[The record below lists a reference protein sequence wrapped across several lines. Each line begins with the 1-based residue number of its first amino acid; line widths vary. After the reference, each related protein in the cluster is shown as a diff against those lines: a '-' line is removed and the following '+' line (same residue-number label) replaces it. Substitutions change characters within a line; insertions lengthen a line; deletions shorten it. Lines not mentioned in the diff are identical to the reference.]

1 MKIKIFI
8 HLFLFSF
15 LALIEPVVSNNKF
28 KKNNNFEYSKIK
40 AIKLDEN
47 LYQDHVLKNSE
58 IDKSLYKGKFNIHA
72 NLNYFFY
79 DLLANLDNNSLEI
92 NKELSLD
99 NIDYDND
106 SLKINKKL
114 PSVYIDS
121 DEQTALGSL
130 IIAEGNVVV
139 KSQNAILNASK
150 LSYDKDLKLL
160 IIRGNIKFTYED
172 SFLEASDIEYDF
184 INKKGF
190 ILNAYGSVN
199 FKEISKIQL
208 FSKDNSNRI
217 EDNILKY
224 ENNPKEVRFNNES
237 FLKLGNFYR
246 KYEEDE
252 SFTDQDFE
260 AKFNP
265 IVKTRFT
272 TKKIDIND
280 NVWFSDDLTLT
291 NDPFNKPQ
299 LKIRNKNFRTIFNED
314 NTKIRSKWSWARVE
328 DKISVPLGPRR
339 IDVDKNQN
347 FKWGNGYDKEKY
359 DGFYIFRRFNEINF
373 NDNTSLNL
381 TTTFPIQ
388 RIIYGETES
397 FPKNEDLV
405 ISPKVKQDIKFTD
418 YFGIGAF
425 LKSEKN
431 NWQYILDISTNS
443 LDVEKLDK
451 ATEINSYLKINLSQ
465 DEINSKEK
473 KSTNGNLPQPNFN
486 LNKSDDLTFFG
497 SYRSKTK
504 NGSLGEIVVK
514 SSYGVQYDITT
525 NKESNNI
532 KSFTDKSLSIGN
544 YESESKLNSNNLINK
559 NRLLL
564 SFKRGYEIPL
574 WKPETETY
582 INDEYKYSPVVIPQ
596 GLSWNLEGNLDFF
609 RYEDGSKQD
618 LFLIKTGPKLTV
630 GELKK
635 NLFDYTEISI
645 MPRFKFNRGQSP
657 FNFDQVI
664 DNKAI
669 ELKVSQQLYGPI
681 LVNFTT
687 ELSLDKKESNE
698 DILINPVI
706 DIAWSRRAYSVNLFY
721 NLDSEVGGINFK
733 INTFDFKG
741 AGERFN

>member
-1 MKIKIFI
+1 MKIRILI
-8 HLFLFSF
+8 NAFLFS
-15 LALIEPVVSNNKF
+15 LIVLIEPAFSNNKF
-28 KKNNNFEYSKIK
+28 KKNKNLEYLKTKSIKFDEIYGVHNLKKSENNTF
-40 AIKLDEN
+40 
-47 LYQDHVLKNSE
+47 LYG
-58 IDKSLYKGKFNIHA
+58 DKSNIPA
-72 NLNYFFY
+72 KLNYFFNI
-79 DLLANLDNNSLEI
+79 LIANLE
-92 NKELSLD
+92 
-99 NIDYDND
+99 ND
-106 SLKINKKL
+106 SKVDTEILS
-114 PSVYIDS
+114 SVDLVS
-121 DEQTALGSL
+121 DKQTKLGSL
-130 IIAEGNVVV
+130 ITAEGNVLL
-139 KSQNAILNASK
+139 KSKNAILNSSK
-150 LSYDKDLKLL
+150 LSYDQDSKVLNIK
-160 IIRGNIKFTYED
+160 GNIKFKSGE
-172 SFLEASDIEYDF
+172 SFFEASEIEYDF

-190 ILNAYGSVN
+190 ILNVYGSVN
-199 FKEISKIQL
+199 FQEISKIQL

-224 ENNPKEVRFNNES
+224 ENNPTEVRFNNES
-237 FLKLGNFYR
+237 FIKLGNFFR

-260 AKFNP
+260 VKFNP
-265 IVKTRFT
+265 VVKTRFI
-272 TKKIDIND
+272 TKKIDINND
-280 NVWFSDDLTLT
+280 VWFSDDLTLT

-299 LKIRNKNFRTIFNED
+299 LKIRNKNFKTIFNDD
-314 NTKIRSKWSWARVE
+314 NTKIRSKWSWARIE
-328 DKISVPLGPRR
+328 DKIPIPLGPRR

-359 DGFYIFRRFNEINF
+359 DGFYIFRRFNQIDF
-373 NDNTSLNL
+373 DDTTTLNL
-381 TTTFPIQ
+381 TTFLPLQ

-397 FPKNEDLV
+397 FPNNEDLV
-405 ISPKVKQDIKFTD
+405 ISPKVKQDANFAD

-431 NWQYILDISTNS
+431 NRKFILDFSTNS
-443 LDVEKLDK
+443 LDFEKLDK
-451 ATEINSYLKINLSQ
+451 AAEINSFLKINLSKE
-465 DEINSKEK
+465 DINSKEK
-473 KSTNGNLPQPNFN
+473 KSIHADLSKPNSKIR
-486 LNKSDDLTFFG
+486 KSDDLTFFG
-497 SYRSKTK
+497 SYRNKTK
-504 NGSLGEIVVK
+504 NGSLGEILVK
-514 SSYGVQYDITT
+514 SSYGIQYDVTT
-525 NKESNNI
+525 NKERNNI
-532 KSFTDKSLSIGN
+532 KSFTEKSLSIGN
-544 YESESKLNSNNLINK
+544 YESASKLNSNDLINK
-559 NRLLL
+559 NRLVL

-574 WKPETETY
+574 WKPKIESN
-582 INDEYKYSPVVIPQ
+582 INEEYKYSPVVVPQ

-609 RYEDGSKQD
+609 RYDDGSKQD
-618 LFLIKTGPKLTV
+618 LFLIKTGPKFTV
-630 GELKK
+630 GEFKK

-733 INTFDFKG
+733 INTFDFRG

>member
-1 MKIKIFI
+1 MKIRILI
-8 HLFLFSF
+8 NAFLFS
-15 LALIEPVVSNNKF
+15 LIVLIEPAFSNNKF
-28 KKNNNFEYSKIK
+28 KKNKNLEYSKTNSIK
-40 AIKLDEN
+40 FDEIYGVHN
-47 LYQDHVLKNSE
+47 LKKSE
-58 IDKSLYKGKFNIHA
+58 NNTFLYGDKSNIPA
-72 NLNYFFY
+72 KLNYFFY
-79 DLLANLDNNSLEI
+79 ILIANLENNSKVDSEI
-92 NKELSLD
+92 LS
-99 NIDYDND
+99 
-106 SLKINKKL
+106 
-114 PSVYIDS
+114 SVDLVS
-121 DEQTALGSL
+121 DKQTKLGSL
-130 IIAEGNVVV
+130 ITAEGNVLL
-139 KSQNAILNASK
+139 KSKNAILNSSK
-150 LSYDKDLKLL
+150 LSYDQDSKVLNIK
-160 IIRGNIKFTYED
+160 GNIKFKSGE
-172 SFLEASDIEYDF
+172 SFFEASEIEYDF

-190 ILNAYGSVN
+190 ILNVYGSVN
-199 FKEISKIQL
+199 FQEISKIQL

-237 FLKLGNFYR
+237 FIKLGNFFR

-260 AKFNP
+260 VKFNP
-265 IVKTRFT
+265 VVKTRFI
-272 TKKIDIND
+272 TKKIDINND
-280 NVWFSDDLTLT
+280 VWFSDDLTLT

-314 NTKIRSKWSWARVE
+314 NTKIRSNWSWARIE
-328 DKISVPLGPRR
+328 DKIPIPLGPRR

-359 DGFYIFRRFNEINF
+359 DGFYIFRRFNQIDF
-373 NDNTSLNL
+373 DDTTTLNL
-381 TTTFPIQ
+381 TTFLPLQ

-397 FPKNEDLV
+397 FPNNEDLV
-405 ISPKVKQDIKFTD
+405 ISPKVKQDANFAD

-431 NWQYILDISTNS
+431 NRKFILDFSTNS
-443 LDVEKLDK
+443 LDFEKLDK
-451 ATEINSYLKINLSQ
+451 AAEINSFLKINLSKE
-465 DEINSKEK
+465 DINSKEK
-473 KSTNGNLPQPNFN
+473 KSIHADLSKPNSKIR
-486 LNKSDDLTFFG
+486 KSDDLTFFG
-497 SYRSKTK
+497 SYRNKTK
-504 NGSLGEIVVK
+504 NGSLGEILVK
-514 SSYGVQYDITT
+514 SSYGIQYDVTT
-525 NKESNNI
+525 NKERNNI
-532 KSFTDKSLSIGN
+532 KSFTEKSLSIGN
-544 YESESKLNSNNLINK
+544 YESASKLNSNDLINK
-559 NRLLL
+559 NRLVL

-574 WKPETETY
+574 WKPKIESN
-582 INDEYKYSPVVIPQ
+582 INEEYKYSPVVVPQ

-609 RYEDGSKQD
+609 RYDDGSKQD
-618 LFLIKTGPKLTV
+618 LFLIKTGPKFTV
-630 GELKK
+630 GEFKK

-733 INTFDFKG
+733 INTFDFRG